1 MLSPLL
7 AYTFFFLD
15 DEHDAADLLATRTRQ
30 TQRRASSNSFQAT
43 LRVQKIYHQITD
55 LRVRLPS
62 VQCRVAQFLSPT
74 VDFIVHARSLP
85 STAKVHASLPS
96 SSQHQSKPPLL
107 LSLQGNNEGVSIVSG
122 VSGVS
127 GVGVG
132 VGDVGTIGTG
142 AGAHQRSS
150 RTSSRSQRIL
160 GSATKRASHLLYS
173 TPITA
178 AGASDILMQHVLEY
192 VQARETLLQE
202 NNERPESNH
211 VTQGVDMG
219 YRIASDTSSQKDWI
233 ATAFGDHQR
242 HRREARL
249 PPRLVIGDEH
259 GRPIPELGA
268 TFARE
273 QHYYTAKKC
282 NTLKRPRGVLKG
294 VNQEEEEQSND
305 SETPVIV
312 RGRRNSGQNSRER
325 LTHRHTNTTTT
336 NNTTTLSSSSSS
348 STTTSDAT
356 PTPRLDRTLLSNHSV
371 RPAKQRHKRSA
382 SHELLGGDHMRVSYL
397 HPMLE
402 SNEPAHKMPI
412 QRPLNAGFTP
422 RAFCSKKSP
431 SGYCFCCCIHYKSLD
446 NHISSRKHK
455 MYHTNDGNFV
465 ELENF
470 LASVY
475 SGKPRALESN
485 SSSSSSSNSSSS
497 NSSSNNSNSSSSIRS
512 ANKLASNSTSVTFV
526 DSNSN
531 IVSKNSPAAKK
542 NTAEERRSTPETLTK
557 KRAARNGPIAVVTKK
572 STIRTSVRHRATP
585 EMYNP
590 SMLTRDTYFAGTF
603 AGCMPIAPVAP
614 EEPAPK
620 KLHTKGSQKTK
631 SVKKRKTSKKNGEPA
646 PKKLHTKGSQKTK
659 SDKKRKT
666 SKKSVVQRVSKRPKK
681 MPRFL
686 VPSAPNGCR
695 YFDDSKEYKLVI

>member
-348 STTTSDAT
+348 TTTSDAT

-485 SSSSSSSNSSSS
+485 SSSS
-497 NSSSNNSNSSSSIRS
+497 IRS

-557 KRAARNGPIAVVTKK
+557 KRAARNGPIAVATKK

-631 SVKKRKTSKKNGEPA
+631 SVKKRKTSKK
-646 PKKLHTKGSQKTK
+646 
-659 SDKKRKT
+659 
-666 SKKSVVQRVSKRPKK
+666 SVVQRVSKRPKK